1 MEAEGCEYGTR
12 GTATVDHDL
21 VRLLGSYRQPPLR
34 YTPSLI
40 TSPELSQRYLE
51 FLDWPEVCAE
61 LAQRAHSSRGV
72 SACQTLPLC
81 ASADEARER
90 MAEVSEAVAILRTGE
105 SLPAL
110 NFPEIEIHLRAVSQG
125 IPLGP
130 EELRLVADFCEVV
143 ANARRFFGRMQP
155 DGVLQTPLLSRLAAT
170 LGYHE
175 DLVRLA
181 RETFDATGELRSS
194 ASPELARLRYE
205 RDQVAG
211 RARDQAEQILGSEE
225 YTPYLQDQFVTL
237 REDRFVL
244 PLRASFKSMGLG
256 IVHDTSRT
264 GETVFVEPT
273 AMVELNNRLKVAE
286 IDIRRESR
294 RILEELA
301 GAVSTAAPHLR
312 SDRDTLARLDVIGAS
327 ARLAVAY
334 DGMPV
339 EIVDQPIV
347 ELISLRHPLL
357 ALRAASE
364 KRTITANSLVLG
376 DVPGAS
382 TAKALVISGPN
393 AGGKTV
399 LLKSVGLAALLARAG
414 LHVPVLAGSRVGF
427 FDHVLADIGDQQSVR
442 GDLSTFSG
450 HLANLAGILECATTG
465 SDENL
470 LILCDELMVGTH
482 PDQGAA
488 LARAMLEALAEAPGL
503 IVVTTHFDSLKAL
516 AESDARFRNAGMEYD
531 LAKLRPTF
539 RLKDGVPGRSYA
551 LDIAA
556 RIGLPDEVLAR
567 ARSLMSQSSLGLEE
581 TLRNLQTRE
590 QALEQASQ
598 DLEQTRLELE
608 EAKQELEVRT
618 DAEKTAT
625 EALTRRERDLAMRS
639 REAIDAAVR
648 DAREAISEIVREV
661 RRERS
666 PQAADAA
673 RILLDKKAKEI
684 TAQLPEPPALD
695 LNRLRAALAN
705 RGLGTGDKGDK
716 NKKRQP
722 AQRAPS
728 VEAPPPVLVLQ
739 SRANTLDLRGQ
750 RADEALSEVEAF
762 LDRTALEGADTVY
775 VIHGH
780 GTGALRKVV
789 REYLA
794 TSPYV
799 ERYRAGGA
807 GEGGDGVS
815 VVSLKG

>member
-1 MEAEGCEYGTR
+1 MTSEQ
-12 GTATVDHDL
+12 VD
-21 VRLLGSYRQPPLR
+21 
-34 YTPSLI
+34 
-40 TSPELSQRYLE
+40 LSRRYLE

-61 LAQRAHSSRGV
+61 LAERAHSSRGAL
-72 SACQTLPLC
+72 ACQTLPLC
-81 ASADEARER
+81 DSAEEARER
-90 MAEVSEAVAILRTGE
+90 MAEVTEAVALLRRGE
-105 SLPAL
+105 SLPVL
-110 NFPEIEIHLRAVSQG
+110 NFPEIEMHLRAVAQG

-143 ANARRFFGRMQP
+143 ANARRFFGRIQP
-155 DGVLQTPLLSRLAAT
+155 DGAVQTPRLSRLAAT

-175 DLVRLA
+175 DLVHLA
-181 RETFDATGELRSS
+181 RETFDATGELRDS

-205 RDQVAG
+205 RDQVAS
-211 RARDQAEQILGSEE
+211 RAREQADKILGSEE
-225 YTPYLQDQFVTL
+225 FTPYLQDQFVTL

-286 IDIRRESR
+286 IEIRRESL
-294 RILEELA
+294 RILQELA
-301 GAVSTAAPHLR
+301 AAVSEAAPVLR
-312 SDRDTLARLDVIGAS
+312 TDRDILARLDIIGAS
-327 ARLAVAY
+327 ARLAEAY
-334 DGMPV
+334 EGMPV
-339 EIVDQPIV
+339 EIVDEPIV
-347 ELISLRHPLL
+347 DLTSVRHPLL
-357 ALRAASE
+357 ALRAGKE
-364 KRTITANSLVLG
+364 KRTVTPNSLVLG
-376 DVPGAS
+376 EVPGWS
-382 TAKALVISGPN
+382 KAKALVISGPN

-399 LLKSVGLAALLARAG
+399 LLKSVGLAVLLARAG
-414 LHVPVLAGSRVGF
+414 LHVPVAAGSRVGF
-427 FDHVLADIGDQQSVR
+427 FHRVLADIGDQQSVR
-442 GDLSTFSG
+442 GDLSTFSA
-450 HLANLAGILECATTG
+450 HLANLSGILTCAT
-465 SDENL
+465 SVHDQNV

-516 AESDARFRNAGMEYD
+516 GESDERFRNAGMEYD
-531 LAKLRPTF
+531 LLNLRPTF

-567 ARSLMSQSSLGLEE
+567 ARSLMNETSLGLEE

-590 QALEQASQ
+590 QALEHASQ
-598 DLEQTRLELE
+598 ELEETRRELE
-608 EAKQELEVRT
+608 EAKGVLEERA
-618 DAEKTAT
+618 DAEKTAI
-625 EALTRRERDLAMRS
+625 EALTRRERELAMRS

-673 RILLDKKAKEI
+673 RVALEKKAKEV
-684 TAQLPEPPALD
+684 TAKLPEPPALD
-695 LNRLRAALAN
+695 LNRLREALAN
-705 RGLGTGDKGDK
+705 RGLGAGAKGDKG
-716 NKKRQP
+716 KKSQGAQHPQKHEP
-722 AQRAPS
+722 AAAEPT
-728 VEAPPPVLVLQ
+728 LVLQ
-739 SRANTLDLRGQ
+739 SRANSLDLRGQ
-750 RADEALSEVEAF
+750 RADEALGELEAF
-762 LDRTALEGADTVY
+762 LDRTALEGADTVF

-799 ERYRAGGA
+799 GRFRAGGA

>member
-1 MEAEGCEYGTR
+1 M
-12 GTATVDHDL
+12 
-21 VRLLGSYRQPPLR
+21 
-34 YTPSLI
+34 
-40 TSPELSQRYLE
+40 TSPDLSQRYLE
-51 FLDWPEVCAE
+51 FLDWPDVCAE
-61 LAQRAHSSRGV
+61 LAQRAHSSRGAN
-72 SACQTLPLC
+72 ACRTLPLC
-81 ASADEARER
+81 DSVEQARER
-90 MAEVSEAVAILRTGE
+90 MAEVSEAVTILRTGE

-110 NFPEIEIHLRAVSQG
+110 NFPEIEIHLRSVSQG

-130 EELRLVADFCEVV
+130 EELRLVADFCEVA
-143 ANARRFFGRMQP
+143 ANARRFFGRIQP
-155 DGVLQTPLLSRLAAT
+155 DGVLQTPRLSRLAAM

-175 DLVRLA
+175 DLVHLA

-194 ASPELARLRYE
+194 ASPELARLRSE

-301 GAVSTAAPHLR
+301 AAVSAAAPHLR
-312 SDRDTLARLDVIGAS
+312 TDRDLLERLDVIGAA
-327 ARLAVAY
+327 ARLAEAY
-334 DGMPV
+334 EGMPV
-339 EIVDQPIV
+339 ELVDEPIV
-347 ELISLRHPLL
+347 ELTSLRHPLL

-364 KRTITANSLVLG
+364 KRTVTANNLVLG
-376 DVPGAS
+376 DVPGWS
-382 TAKALVISGPN
+382 KAKALVVSGPN

-414 LHVPVLAGSRVGF
+414 LHVPVAAGSRVGF
-427 FDHVLADIGDQQSVR
+427 FHRVLADIGDQQSVR
-442 GDLSTFSG
+442 GDLSTFSA
-450 HLANLAGILECATTG
+450 HLANLAGILECATTAH
-465 SDENL
+465 DERL

-482 PDQGAA
+482 PEQGAA
-488 LARAMLEALAEAPGL
+488 LARAMLEALGEAPGL

-516 AESDARFRNAGMEYD
+516 AESDERFRNAGMEYD
-531 LAKLRPTF
+531 LVKLRPTF

-556 RIGLPDEVLAR
+556 RIGLPDEILVR
-567 ARSLMSQSSLGLEE
+567 ARSLMNESSLGLEE

-590 QALEQASQ
+590 QALERASQ
-598 DLEQTRLELE
+598 DLEQTRIELE

-618 DAEKTAT
+618 DAEKSAT
-625 EALTRRERDLAMRS
+625 EALTRRERELAMRS

-666 PQAADAA
+666 PQAAEAA
-673 RILLDKKAKEI
+673 RVALDKKAKEV
-684 TAQLPEPPALD
+684 TAKLPEPPALD
-695 LNRLRAALAN
+695 LQRLREALAN
-705 RGLGTGDKGDK
+705 RGLGTGDK
-716 NKKRQP
+716 KRQP
-722 AQRAPS
+722 AQRAKSAEPPAA
-728 VEAPPPVLVLQ
+728 EAPLTLQ

-750 RADEALSEVEAF
+750 RADEALSELESF
-762 LDRTALEGADTVY
+762 LDRTALEGADVVF

-799 ERYRAGGA
+799 ARFRAGGA

>member
-1 MEAEGCEYGTR
+1 M
-12 GTATVDHDL
+12 
-21 VRLLGSYRQPPLR
+21 
-34 YTPSLI
+34 
-40 TSPELSQRYLE
+40 TSPDLSRRYLE
-51 FLDWPEVCAE
+51 FLDWPELCAE

-81 ASADEARER
+81 ATADEARER
-90 MAEVSEAVAILRTGE
+90 MAEVSEAVSILRTGE

-143 ANARRFFGRMQP
+143 ANARRFFGRLQP
-155 DGVLQTPLLSRLAAT
+155 DGVLQTPRLSRLAAT

-205 RDQVAG
+205 RDQVAS

-225 YTPYLQDQFVTL
+225 YSPYLQDQFVTL

-301 GAVSTAAPHLR
+301 AAVSAAAPHLR

-347 ELISLRHPLL
+347 ELMSLRHPLL

-376 DVPGAS
+376 EVPGAS

-399 LLKSVGLAALLARAG
+399 LLKSVGLATLLARAG
-414 LHVPVLAGSRVGF
+414 LHVPVAAGSRVGF

-450 HLANLAGILECATTG
+450 HLANLAGILECATTAA
-465 SDENL
+465 DENL

-567 ARSLMSQSSLGLEE
+567 ARSLMSESSLGLEE

-590 QALEQASQ
+590 QALEKASQ

-618 DAEKTAT
+618 DATKTAT
-625 EALTRRERDLAMRS
+625 EALTRRERDLAVRS

-673 RILLDKKAKEI
+673 RVLLDKKAKEV
-684 TAQLPEPPALD
+684 TAKLPEPPALD
-695 LNRLRAALAN
+695 LNRLREALAN

-716 NKKRQP
+716 KKP

-728 VEAPPPVLVLQ
+728 AEAPPPVLVLQ

-750 RADEALSEVEAF
+750 RADEALAEVEAF

-799 ERYRAGGA
+799 GRFRAGGA